1 MQKLTAAPGAHC
13 DDKTCAKC
21 PCLEY
26 CPLDSAMRVIGG
38 KWRVPIICA
47 LHQDGNTRFN
57 ELKRKIR
64 GVTNTALA
72 GALKELEECGL
83 VVRTQYQEMPVR
95 VEYHLTDSCED
106 LLPILG
112 NLAKWGIKIGPP
124 ADKSPEK

>member
-1 MQKLTAAPGAHC
+1 
-13 DDKTCAKC
+13 
-21 PCLEY
+21 
-26 CPLDSAMRVIGG
+26 MRMIGG

-57 ELKRKIR
+57 ELKRKMR

-112 NLAKWGIKIGPP
+112 NLAKWGVKIGPP